1 MNEGMI
7 EILRRLKSKNDMT
20 SVTKIPSWDSLR
32 AGIMDSPYPDTDK
45 EAAIGLRVE
54 EISNVEFQVMMGD
67 LLVEI
72 ERLVGGDGLAKN
84 EDAFRTAYTKLTNR
98 LDIMTERVVV
108 VREKTGKMTSVEEVL
123 ETDFEDVL
131 EDTEM
136 GYIPILVTLIEAKL
150 QSQNILN
157 GSQKY

>member
-1 MNEGMI
+1 
-7 EILRRLKSKNDMT
+7 
-20 SVTKIPSWDSLR
+20 
-32 AGIMDSPYPDTDK
+32 
-45 EAAIGLRVE
+45 
-54 EISNVEFQVMMGD
+54 
-67 LLVEI
+67 
-72 ERLVGGDGLAKN
+72 
-84 EDAFRTAYTKLTNR
+84 
-98 LDIMTERVVV
+98 MTERVVV
-108 VREKTGKMTSVEEVL
+108 AREKTGKMTSVEEVL

>member
-20 SVTKIPSWDSLR
+20 SATKIPSWDSLR

-45 EAAIGLRVE
+45 EAALGLRIE
-54 EISNVEFQVMMGD
+54 EIGDVKFQVMMGD

>member
-20 SVTKIPSWDSLR
+20 SSTKIPSWDSLR
-32 AGIMDSPYPDTDK
+32 TGIMDSPYPDTDK
-45 EAAIGLRVE
+45 EAALGLRIE
-54 EISNVEFQVMMGD
+54 EIGNAEFQVMMGD

-98 LDIMTERVVV
+98 LDVMTERVVV